1 MTAPALQ
8 IRQLTKNFQ
17 NHAVLQNIS
26 LTLGK
31 GEILFVIGASGCGKT
46 TLLRC
51 LAGFEQPDSGEIS
64 LYGRTIYSENTNL
77 PVRERRLGYV
87 VQEGVLF
94 PHLTVYRNIA
104 YGLGNGKGKTAQE
117 RQRIEAMMTL
127 TGISELSNRHPHELS
142 GGQQQR
148 VALARAL
155 APDPELI
162 LLDEPFSAL
171 DEQLRRQIREDMI
184 AALRANGKSAVFVSH
199 DREEALQYADRI
211 AVMKQ
216 GRILQTAAPHAQR
229 RRYGRLR
236 IGQAPRRKHP
246 TRRHT
251 RHTDHPSG
259 TIQLQPPEHPCCRII
274 RHHPQRHTQS
284 TPHPNPPENRANH
297 PDAEHPLRTRFF
309 RRHTDTHLLEFRS
322 TVFPGT
328 TYSVSLETPC
338 RLKGVPMSGDIHLVE
353 NIIYLL
359 I

>member
-1 MTAPALQ
+1 MTAALH
-8 IRQLTKNFQ
+8 IGHLSKSFQ
-17 NHAVLQNIS
+17 NTPVLNDIS
-26 LTLGK
+26 LSLDP
-31 GEILFVIGASGCGKT
+31 GEILFIVGASGCGKT

-51 LAGFEQPDSGEIS
+51 LAGFEQPDFGEIS
-64 LYGRTIYSENTNL
+64 LSGRTIFSKNTNL

-94 PHLTVYRNIA
+94 PHLTVYRNTA

-117 RQRIEAMMTL
+117 RQRIEAMLEL
-127 TGISELSNRHPHELS
+127 TGISELAGRYPHELS

-216 GRILQTAAPHAQR
+216 GRILQTASPHELYRQPADLDAALFIGEGIVFPAALNADGTADCGL
-229 RRYGRLR
+229 GRLPVQS
-236 IGQAPRRKHP
+236 GAPAGTRGTLLIRPEQFSLHP
-246 TRRHT
+246 HSAPAASIHSVVLKTTPKARHT
-251 RHTDHPSG
+251 EISLRVGQTVLTLNLPSAPTLSDG
-259 TIQLQPPEHPCCRII
+259 ISAVL
-274 RHHPQRHTQS
+274 
-284 TPHPNPPENRANH
+284 
-297 PDAEHPLRTRFF
+297 
-309 RRHTDTHLLEFRS
+309 HLDGSALF
-322 TVFPGT
+322 FPGNT
-328 TYSVSLETPC
+328 L
-338 RLKGVPMSGDIHLVE
+338 
-353 NIIYLL
+353 
-359 I
+359 

>member
-1 MTAPALQ
+1 MTAALH
-8 IRQLTKNFQ
+8 IGHLSKSFQ
-17 NHAVLQNIS
+17 NTPVLNDIS
-26 LTLGK
+26 LSLDP
-31 GEILFVIGASGCGKT
+31 GEILFIVGASGCGKT

-51 LAGFEQPDSGEIS
+51 LAGFEQPDFGEIS
-64 LYGRTIYSENTNL
+64 LSGRTIFSKNTNL

-94 PHLTVYRNIA
+94 PHLTVYRNTA

-117 RQRIEAMMTL
+117 RQRIEAMLEL
-127 TGISELSNRHPHELS
+127 TGISELAGRYPHELS

-216 GRILQTAAPHAQR
+216 GRILQTASPHELYRQPADLDAALFIGEGIVFPAALNADGTADCGL
-229 RRYGRLR
+229 GRLPV
-236 IGQAPRRKHP
+236 QNAAPAG
-246 TRRHT
+246 TRGTLLIRPEQFSLYPHSAPAAAIHAVVLKTTPKARHT
-251 RHTDHPSG
+251 EIS
-259 TIQLQPPEHPCCRII
+259 L
-274 RHHPQRHTQS
+274 
-284 TPHPNPPENRANH
+284 RAGQTVLTLNL
-297 PDAEHPLRTRFF
+297 PAAPTLSDGISAVL
-309 RRHTDTHLLEFRS
+309 HLDGPALF
-322 TVFPGT
+322 FPGNT
-328 TYSVSLETPC
+328 L
-338 RLKGVPMSGDIHLVE
+338 
-353 NIIYLL
+353 
-359 I
+359 

>member
-117 RQRIEAMMTL
+117 RQRIEAMMAL

-216 GRILQTAAPHAQR
+216 GRILQTAAPHELYRQPADLETALFIGEGISLPATLNADGTADSEL
-229 RRYGRLR
+229 GRLPVGNTLPAGTR
-236 IGQAPRRKHP
+236 GTLLIRPEQFSLHPHSAPTASIHAVVLKTTP
-246 TRRHT
+246 KARHT
-251 RHTDHPSG
+251 EISLRVGQTVLTLNLPSAPTLSDG
-259 TIQLQPPEHPCCRII
+259 ISAVL
-274 RHHPQRHTQS
+274 
-284 TPHPNPPENRANH
+284 
-297 PDAEHPLRTRFF
+297 
-309 RRHTDTHLLEFRS
+309 HLDGPALF
-322 TVFPGT
+322 FPGNT
-328 TYSVSLETPC
+328 L
-338 RLKGVPMSGDIHLVE
+338 
-353 NIIYLL
+353 
-359 I
+359 

>member
-1 MTAPALQ
+1 MTAALH
-8 IRQLTKNFQ
+8 IGHLSKSFQ
-17 NHAVLQNIS
+17 NTPVLNDIS
-26 LTLGK
+26 LSLDP
-31 GEILFVIGASGCGKT
+31 GEILFIVGASGCGKT

-51 LAGFEQPDSGEIS
+51 LAGFEQPDFGEIS
-64 LYGRTIYSENTNL
+64 LSGRTIFSKNTNL

-94 PHLTVYRNIA
+94 PHLTVYRNTA

-117 RQRIEAMMTL
+117 RQRIEAMLEL
-127 TGISELSNRHPHELS
+127 TGISELAGRYPHELS

-216 GRILQTAAPHAQR
+216 GRILQTASPHELYRQPADLDAALFIGEGIVFPAALNADGTADCGL
-229 RRYGRLR
+229 GRLPV
-236 IGQAPRRKHP
+236 QSAAPAG
-246 TRRHT
+246 TRGTLLIRPEQFSLYPHSAPAAAIHAVVLKTTPKARHT
-251 RHTDHPSG
+251 EIS
-259 TIQLQPPEHPCCRII
+259 L
-274 RHHPQRHTQS
+274 
-284 TPHPNPPENRANH
+284 RAGQTVLTLNL
-297 PDAEHPLRTRFF
+297 PAAPTLSDGISAVL
-309 RRHTDTHLLEFRS
+309 HLDGLALF
-322 TVFPGT
+322 FPGNT
-328 TYSVSLETPC
+328 L
-338 RLKGVPMSGDIHLVE
+338 
-353 NIIYLL
+353 
-359 I
+359 

>member
-64 LYGRTIYSENTNL
+64 LYERTIYSENTNL

-216 GRILQTAAPHAQR
+216 GRILQTAAPHELYRQPADLETALFIGEGISLPATLNADGTADSEL
-229 RRYGRLR
+229 GRLPV
-236 IGQAPRRKHP
+236 GNTLPAG
-246 TRRHT
+246 TRGTLLIRPEQFSFNCPNTHAAELSATILNAIPKARH
-251 RHTDHPSG
+251 
-259 TIQLQPPEHPCCRII
+259 IQI
-274 RHHPQRHTQS
+274 
-284 TPHPNPPENRANH
+284 
-297 PDAEHPLRTRFF
+297 
-309 RRHTDTHLLEFRS
+309 
-322 TVFPGT
+322 
-328 TYSVSLETPC
+328 
-338 RLKGVPMSGDIHLVE
+338 RLKIEQTILTLNTPYAPDFSDGTQTR
-353 NIIYLL
+353 IYLNSEAL
-359 I
+359 FFPEQPTP

>member
-1 MTAPALQ
+1 MTAALH
-8 IRQLTKNFQ
+8 IRHLSKSFQ
-17 NHAVLQNIS
+17 NTPVLNDIS
-26 LTLGK
+26 LSLDP
-31 GEILFVIGASGCGKT
+31 GEILFIVGASGCGKT

-64 LYGRTIYSENTNL
+64 LSGRTIFSKNTNL

-104 YGLGNGKGKTAQE
+104 YGLGNSKGKTAQE

-127 TGISELSNRHPHELS
+127 TDISELSNRHPHELS

-216 GRILQTAAPHAQR
+216 GRILQTASPHELYRQPADLETALFIGEGISLPATLNADSTADSEL
-229 RRYGRLR
+229 GRLPV
-236 IGQAPRRKHP
+236 GNTLPAG
-246 TRRHT
+246 TR
-251 RHTDHPSG
+251 G
-259 TIQLQPPEHPCCRII
+259 TLLIRPEQFSFNCPNTHAAELSATILNAIPKA
-274 RHHPQRHTQS
+274 RHTQI
-284 TPHPNPPENRANH
+284 
-297 PDAEHPLRTRFF
+297 
-309 RRHTDTHLLEFRS
+309 
-322 TVFPGT
+322 
-328 TYSVSLETPC
+328 
-338 RLKGVPMSGDIHLVE
+338 RLKIGQTVLTLDTPYAPDCSDGTQTR
-353 NIIYLL
+353 IYLNSEAL
-359 I
+359 FFPEPPAP

>member
-1 MTAPALQ
+1 MTAALH
-8 IRQLTKNFQ
+8 IGHLSKSFQ
-17 NHAVLQNIS
+17 NTPVLNDIS
-26 LTLGK
+26 LSLDP
-31 GEILFVIGASGCGKT
+31 GEILFIVGASGCGKT

-51 LAGFEQPDSGEIS
+51 LAGFEQPDFGEIS
-64 LYGRTIYSENTNL
+64 LSGRTIFSKNTNL

-94 PHLTVYRNIA
+94 PHLTVYRNTA

-117 RQRIEAMMTL
+117 RQRIEAMLEL
-127 TGISELSNRHPHELS
+127 TGISELAGRYPHELS

-216 GRILQTAAPHAQR
+216 GRILQTASPHELYRQPADLDAALFIGEGIVFPAALNADGTADCGL
-229 RRYGRLR
+229 GRLPV
-236 IGQAPRRKHP
+236 QSAAPAG
-246 TRRHT
+246 TRGTLLIRPEQFSLYPHSAPAAAIHAVVLKTTPKARHT
-251 RHTDHPSG
+251 EISLRVGQTVLTLNLPSAPTLSDG
-259 TIQLQPPEHPCCRII
+259 ISAVL
-274 RHHPQRHTQS
+274 
-284 TPHPNPPENRANH
+284 
-297 PDAEHPLRTRFF
+297 
-309 RRHTDTHLLEFRS
+309 HLDGPALF
-322 TVFPGT
+322 FPGNT
-328 TYSVSLETPC
+328 L
-338 RLKGVPMSGDIHLVE
+338 
-353 NIIYLL
+353 
-359 I
+359 

>member
-216 GRILQTAAPHAQR
+216 GRILQTAAPHELYRQPADLETALFIGEGISLPATLNADGTADSEL
-229 RRYGRLR
+229 GRLPVGNTLPAGTR
-236 IGQAPRRKHP
+236 GTLLIRPEQFSLHRHSAPAAEL
-246 TRRHT
+246 
-251 RHTDHPSG
+251 SA
-259 TIQLQPPEHPCCRII
+259 TILNAIPKA
-274 RHHPQRHTQS
+274 RHTQI
-284 TPHPNPPENRANH
+284 
-297 PDAEHPLRTRFF
+297 
-309 RRHTDTHLLEFRS
+309 
-322 TVFPGT
+322 
-328 TYSVSLETPC
+328 
-338 RLKGVPMSGDIHLVE
+338 RLKIGQTVLTLDTPYAPDCSDGTQTR
-353 NIIYLL
+353 IYLNSKAL
-359 I
+359 FFPEPPAP

>member
-117 RQRIEAMMTL
+117 RQRIEAMMAL

-148 VALARAL
+148 VAIARAL
-155 APDPELI
+155 ASEAPII
-162 LLDEPFSAL
+162 LADEPTGNL
-171 DEQLRRQIREDMI
+171 DEQTTTEIIEILKRSAHKNKKCVIVVTHSKEV
-184 AALRANGKSAVFVSH
+184 AAA
-199 DREEALQYADRI
+199 ADQ
-211 AVMKQ
+211 VLELKNKQ
-216 GRILQTAAPHAQR
+216 
-229 RRYGRLR
+229 
-236 IGQAPRRKHP
+236 
-246 TRRHT
+246 
-251 RHTDHPSG
+251 
-259 TIQLQPPEHPCCRII
+259 
-274 RHHPQRHTQS
+274 
-284 TPHPNPPENRANH
+284 
-297 PDAEHPLRTRFF
+297 
-309 RRHTDTHLLEFRS
+309 
-322 TVFPGT
+322 
-328 TYSVSLETPC
+328 
-338 RLKGVPMSGDIHLVE
+338 LKIK
-353 NIIYLL
+353 
-359 I
+359 

>member
-1 MTAPALQ
+1 MTAALH
-8 IRQLTKNFQ
+8 IGHLSKSFQ
-17 NHAVLQNIS
+17 NTPVLNDIS
-26 LTLGK
+26 LSLDP
-31 GEILFVIGASGCGKT
+31 GEILFIVGASGHGET
-46 TLLRC
+46 TLLRR
-51 LAGFEQPDSGEIS
+51 LAGFEQPDFGEIS
-64 LYGRTIYSENTNL
+64 LSGRTIFSKNTNL

-94 PHLTVYRNIA
+94 PHLTVYRNTA

-117 RQRIEAMMTL
+117 RRCIEAMLEL
-127 TGISELSNRHPHELS
+127 TGISELAGRYPHELS

-216 GRILQTAAPHAQR
+216 GRILQTASPHELYRQPADLDAALFIGEGIVFPAALNADGDR
-229 RRYGRLR
+229 RLR
-236 IGQAPRRKHP
+236 IGPPARSKRR

-251 RHTDHPSG
+251 RHTAHPSG
-259 TIQLQPPEHPCCRII
+259 TVQPSPPFRTHRLHSRRGSQNHAQSAAYRNQSPGRTNRPHAQPPFR
-274 RHHPQRHTQS
+274 
-284 TPHPNPPENRANH
+284 PHPVRRH
-297 PDAEHPLRTRFF
+297 F
-309 RRHTDTHLLEFRS
+309 RRPPFGRS
-322 TVFPGT
+322 ALFFPGNT
-328 TYSVSLETPC
+328 L
-338 RLKGVPMSGDIHLVE
+338 
-353 NIIYLL
+353 
-359 I
+359 

>member
-1 MTAPALQ
+1 MTAALH
-8 IRQLTKNFQ
+8 IGHLSKSFQ
-17 NHAVLQNIS
+17 NTPVLNDIS
-26 LTLGK
+26 LSLDP
-31 GEILFVIGASGCGKT
+31 GEILFIVGASGCGKT

-51 LAGFEQPDSGEIS
+51 LAGFEQPDFGEIS
-64 LYGRTIYSENTNL
+64 LSGRTIFSKNTNL

-94 PHLTVYRNIA
+94 PHLTVYRNTA

-117 RQRIEAMMTL
+117 RQRIEAMLEL
-127 TGISELSNRHPHELS
+127 TGISELAGRYPHELS

-216 GRILQTAAPHAQR
+216 GRILQTASPHELYRQPADLDAALFIGEGIVFPAALNADGTADCGL
-229 RRYGRLR
+229 GRLPV
-236 IGQAPRRKHP
+236 QSAAPAG
-246 TRRHT
+246 TRGTLLIRPEQFSLYPHSAPAAAIHAVVLKTTPKARHT
-251 RHTDHPSG
+251 EIS
-259 TIQLQPPEHPCCRII
+259 L
-274 RHHPQRHTQS
+274 
-284 TPHPNPPENRANH
+284 RAGQTVLTLNL
-297 PDAEHPLRTRFF
+297 PAAPTLSDGISAVL
-309 RRHTDTHLLEFRS
+309 HLDGPALF
-322 TVFPGT
+322 FPGNT
-328 TYSVSLETPC
+328 L
-338 RLKGVPMSGDIHLVE
+338 
-353 NIIYLL
+353 
-359 I
+359 

>member
-1 MTAPALQ
+1 MTAALH
-8 IRQLTKNFQ
+8 IGHLSKSFQ
-17 NHAVLQNIS
+17 NTPVLNDIS
-26 LTLGK
+26 LSLDL
-31 GEILFVIGASGCGKT
+31 GEILFIVGASGCGKT

-51 LAGFEQPDSGEIS
+51 LAGFEQPDFGEIS
-64 LYGRTIYSENTNL
+64 LSGRTIFSKNTNL

-94 PHLTVYRNIA
+94 PHLTVYRNTA

-117 RQRIEAMMTL
+117 RQRIEAMLEL
-127 TGISELSNRHPHELS
+127 TGISELAGRYPHELS

-216 GRILQTAAPHAQR
+216 GRILQTASPHELYRQPADLDAALFIGEGIVFPAALNADGTADCGL
-229 RRYGRLR
+229 GRLPV
-236 IGQAPRRKHP
+236 QSAAPAG
-246 TRRHT
+246 TRGTLLIRPEQFSLYPHSAPAAAIHAVVLKTTPKARHT
-251 RHTDHPSG
+251 EISLRVGQTVLTLNLPSAPTLSDG
-259 TIQLQPPEHPCCRII
+259 ISAVL
-274 RHHPQRHTQS
+274 
-284 TPHPNPPENRANH
+284 
-297 PDAEHPLRTRFF
+297 
-309 RRHTDTHLLEFRS
+309 HLDGPALF
-322 TVFPGT
+322 FPGNT
-328 TYSVSLETPC
+328 L
-338 RLKGVPMSGDIHLVE
+338 
-353 NIIYLL
+353 
-359 I
+359 

>member
-184 AALRANGKSAVFVSH
+184 AALRTNGKSAVFVSH

-216 GRILQTAAPHAQR
+216 GRILQIAAPHELYRHPADLETALFIGEGISLPATLNADGTADSEL
-229 RRYGRLR
+229 GRLPV
-236 IGQAPRRKHP
+236 GNTLPAG
-246 TRRHT
+246 TR
-251 RHTDHPSG
+251 G
-259 TIQLQPPEHPCCRII
+259 TLLIRPEQFSFNCPNTHAAELSATILNAIPKA
-274 RHHPQRHTQS
+274 RHTQI
-284 TPHPNPPENRANH
+284 
-297 PDAEHPLRTRFF
+297 
-309 RRHTDTHLLEFRS
+309 
-322 TVFPGT
+322 
-328 TYSVSLETPC
+328 
-338 RLKGVPMSGDIHLVE
+338 RLKIGQTVLTLDTPYAPDCSDGTQTR
-353 NIIYLL
+353 IYLNSEAL
-359 I
+359 FFPEPPAP

>member
-17 NHAVLQNIS
+17 NHAILQNIS

-216 GRILQTAAPHAQR
+216 GRILQTAAPHELYRQPADLETALFIGEGISLPATLNADGTADSEL
-229 RRYGRLR
+229 GRLPVGNTLPAGTR
-236 IGQAPRRKHP
+236 GTLLIRPEQFSFNRPNTHAAELSATILNAIPKARHIQILLKIEQTILTLNTPYAPDCSDGTQ
-246 TRRHT
+246 TR
-251 RHTDHPSG
+251 
-259 TIQLQPPEHPCCRII
+259 
-274 RHHPQRHTQS
+274 
-284 TPHPNPPENRANH
+284 
-297 PDAEHPLRTRFF
+297 
-309 RRHTDTHLLEFRS
+309 
-322 TVFPGT
+322 
-328 TYSVSLETPC
+328 
-338 RLKGVPMSGDIHLVE
+338 
-353 NIIYLL
+353 IYLNSEAL
-359 I
+359 FFPEQPTP

>member
-1 MTAPALQ
+1 MTAALH
-8 IRQLTKNFQ
+8 IGHLSKSFQ
-17 NHAVLQNIS
+17 NTPVLNDIS
-26 LTLGK
+26 LSLDP
-31 GEILFVIGASGCGKT
+31 GEILFIVGASGCGKT

-51 LAGFEQPDSGEIS
+51 LAGFEQPDFGEIS
-64 LYGRTIYSENTNL
+64 LSGRTIFSKNTNL

-94 PHLTVYRNIA
+94 PHLTVYRNTA

-117 RQRIEAMMTL
+117 RQRIEAMLEL
-127 TGISELSNRHPHELS
+127 TGISELAGRYPHELS

-216 GRILQTAAPHAQR
+216 GRILQTASPHELYRQPADLDAALFIGEGIVFPAALNADGTADCGL
-229 RRYGRLR
+229 GRLPVQS
-236 IGQAPRRKHP
+236 GAPAGTRGTLLIRPEQFSLHP
-246 TRRHT
+246 HSAPAAAIHAVVLKTTPKARHT
-251 RHTDHPSG
+251 EISLRVGQTILTLNLPSAPTLSDG
-259 TIQLQPPEHPCCRII
+259 ISAVL
-274 RHHPQRHTQS
+274 
-284 TPHPNPPENRANH
+284 
-297 PDAEHPLRTRFF
+297 
-309 RRHTDTHLLEFRS
+309 HLDGPALF
-322 TVFPGT
+322 FPGNT
-328 TYSVSLETPC
+328 L
-338 RLKGVPMSGDIHLVE
+338 
-353 NIIYLL
+353 
-359 I
+359 

>member
-117 RQRIEAMMTL
+117 RQRIEAMMAL

-216 GRILQTAAPHAQR
+216 GSILQTAAPHELYRQPADLETALFIGEGISLPATLNADGTADSEL
-229 RRYGRLR
+229 GRLPVGNTLPAGTR
-236 IGQAPRRKHP
+236 GTLLIRPEQFSFNCPNTHAAELSATILNAIPKARHIQIPYAPDFSDGTQ
-246 TRRHT
+246 TR
-251 RHTDHPSG
+251 
-259 TIQLQPPEHPCCRII
+259 
-274 RHHPQRHTQS
+274 
-284 TPHPNPPENRANH
+284 
-297 PDAEHPLRTRFF
+297 
-309 RRHTDTHLLEFRS
+309 
-322 TVFPGT
+322 
-328 TYSVSLETPC
+328 
-338 RLKGVPMSGDIHLVE
+338 
-353 NIIYLL
+353 IYLNSEAL
-359 I
+359 FFPEQPAP

>member
-1 MTAPALQ
+1 MTAALH
-8 IRQLTKNFQ
+8 IGHLSKSFQ
-17 NHAVLQNIS
+17 NTPVLNDIS
-26 LTLGK
+26 LSLDP
-31 GEILFVIGASGCGKT
+31 GEILFIVGASGCGKT

-51 LAGFEQPDSGEIS
+51 LAGFEQPDFGEIS
-64 LYGRTIYSENTNL
+64 LSGRTIFSKNTNL

-94 PHLTVYRNIA
+94 PHLTVYRNTA

-117 RQRIEAMMTL
+117 RQRIEAMLEL
-127 TGISELSNRHPHELS
+127 TGISELAGRYPHELS

-216 GRILQTAAPHAQR
+216 GRILQTASPHELYRQPADLDAALFIGEGIVFPAALNADGTADCGL
-229 RRYGRLR
+229 GRLPV
-236 IGQAPRRKHP
+236 QSAAPAG
-246 TRRHT
+246 TRGTLLIRPEQFSLYPHSAPAAAIHAVVLKTTPKARHT
-251 RHTDHPSG
+251 EIS
-259 TIQLQPPEHPCCRII
+259 L
-274 RHHPQRHTQS
+274 
-284 TPHPNPPENRANH
+284 RAGQTVLTLNL
-297 PDAEHPLRTRFF
+297 PAAPTLSDGISAVL
-309 RRHTDTHLLEFRS
+309 HLDGPALF
-322 TVFPGT
+322 FPGD
-328 TYSVSLETPC
+328 TP
-338 RLKGVPMSGDIHLVE
+338 
-353 NIIYLL
+353 
-359 I
+359 

>member
-64 LYGRTIYSENTNL
+64 LYGKTIYSENTNL

-117 RQRIEAMMTL
+117 RQRIEAMMAL

-216 GRILQTAAPHAQR
+216 GRILQTAAPHELYRQPADLDAALFIGEGIVFPTVLNADGTADCGL
-229 RRYGRLR
+229 GRLPVQSGASAGTR
-236 IGQAPRRKHP
+236 GTLLIRPEQFSFNCPNTHAAELSATILNAIPKARHIQIRLKIGQTVLTLDTPYAPDCSDGTQ
-246 TRRHT
+246 TR
-251 RHTDHPSG
+251 
-259 TIQLQPPEHPCCRII
+259 
-274 RHHPQRHTQS
+274 
-284 TPHPNPPENRANH
+284 
-297 PDAEHPLRTRFF
+297 
-309 RRHTDTHLLEFRS
+309 
-322 TVFPGT
+322 
-328 TYSVSLETPC
+328 
-338 RLKGVPMSGDIHLVE
+338 
-353 NIIYLL
+353 IYLNSEAL
-359 I
+359 FFPEPPAP

>member
-117 RQRIEAMMTL
+117 RQRIEAMMAL

-184 AALRANGKSAVFVSH
+184 AALRTNGKSAVFVSH

-216 GRILQTAAPHAQR
+216 GRILQIAAPHELYRQPANLETALFIGEGISLPATLNADDTADSEL
-229 RRYGRLR
+229 GRLPV
-236 IGQAPRRKHP
+236 GNTLPAG
-246 TRRHT
+246 TR
-251 RHTDHPSG
+251 G
-259 TIQLQPPEHPCCRII
+259 TLLIRPEQFSFNCPNTHAAELSATILNAIPKA
-274 RHHPQRHTQS
+274 RHTQI
-284 TPHPNPPENRANH
+284 
-297 PDAEHPLRTRFF
+297 
-309 RRHTDTHLLEFRS
+309 
-322 TVFPGT
+322 
-328 TYSVSLETPC
+328 
-338 RLKGVPMSGDIHLVE
+338 RLKIGQTVLTLDTPYAPDCSDGTQTR
-353 NIIYLL
+353 IYLNSEAL
-359 I
+359 FFPDPTAP

>member
-1 MTAPALQ
+1 MTAALH
-8 IRQLTKNFQ
+8 IGHLSKSFQ
-17 NHAVLQNIS
+17 NTPVLNDIS
-26 LTLGK
+26 LSLDP
-31 GEILFVIGASGCGKT
+31 GEILFIVGASGCGKT

-51 LAGFEQPDSGEIS
+51 LAGFEQPDFGEIS
-64 LYGRTIYSENTNL
+64 LSGRTIFSKNTNL

-94 PHLTVYRNIA
+94 PHLTVYRNTA

-117 RQRIEAMMTL
+117 RQRIEAMLEL
-127 TGISELSNRHPHELS
+127 TGISELAGRYPHELS

-216 GRILQTAAPHAQR
+216 GRILQTASPHELYRQPADLDAALFIGEGIVFPAALNADGTADCGL
-229 RRYGRLR
+229 GRLPVQS
-236 IGQAPRRKHP
+236 GAPAGTRGTLLIRPEQFSLHP
-246 TRRHT
+246 HSAPTASIHSVVLKTTPKARHT
-251 RHTDHPSG
+251 EISLRVGQTVLTLNLPSAPTLSDG
-259 TIQLQPPEHPCCRII
+259 ISAVL
-274 RHHPQRHTQS
+274 
-284 TPHPNPPENRANH
+284 
-297 PDAEHPLRTRFF
+297 
-309 RRHTDTHLLEFRS
+309 HLDGPALF
-322 TVFPGT
+322 FPGNT
-328 TYSVSLETPC
+328 L
-338 RLKGVPMSGDIHLVE
+338 
-353 NIIYLL
+353 
-359 I
+359 

>member
-1 MTAPALQ
+1 MTAALH
-8 IRQLTKNFQ
+8 IGHLSKSFQ
-17 NHAVLQNIS
+17 NTPVLNDIS
-26 LTLGK
+26 LSLDP
-31 GEILFVIGASGCGKT
+31 GEILFIVGASGCGKT

-51 LAGFEQPDSGEIS
+51 LAGFEQPDFGEIS
-64 LYGRTIYSENTNL
+64 LSGRTIFSKNTNL

-94 PHLTVYRNIA
+94 PHLTVYRNTA

-117 RQRIEAMMTL
+117 RQRIEAMLEL
-127 TGISELSNRHPHELS
+127 TGISELAGRYPHELS

-216 GRILQTAAPHAQR
+216 GRILQTASPHELYRQPADLDAALFIGEGIVFPAALNADGTADCGL
-229 RRYGRLR
+229 GRLPVQS
-236 IGQAPRRKHP
+236 GAPAGTRGTLLIRPEQFSLHP
-246 TRRHT
+246 HSAPTASIHAVVLKTTPKT
-251 RHTDHPSG
+251 RHTEISLRVGQTVLTLNLPSAPTLSDG
-259 TIQLQPPEHPCCRII
+259 ISAVL
-274 RHHPQRHTQS
+274 
-284 TPHPNPPENRANH
+284 
-297 PDAEHPLRTRFF
+297 
-309 RRHTDTHLLEFRS
+309 HLDGPALF
-322 TVFPGT
+322 FPGNT
-328 TYSVSLETPC
+328 L
-338 RLKGVPMSGDIHLVE
+338 
-353 NIIYLL
+353 
-359 I
+359 